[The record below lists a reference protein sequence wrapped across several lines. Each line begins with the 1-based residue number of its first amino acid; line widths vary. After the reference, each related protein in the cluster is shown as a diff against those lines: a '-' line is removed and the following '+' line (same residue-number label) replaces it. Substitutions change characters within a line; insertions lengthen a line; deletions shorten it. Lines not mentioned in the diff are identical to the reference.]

1 MRELVVIRTDETK
14 LSHSAKFEKSTDIK
28 MKNKCVN
35 EDINYSFSQHKG
47 RSSQTCLFRYESSM
61 KKGEL
66 RV

>member
-1 MRELVVIRTDETK
+1 MRELVVIRTDKTK

-47 RSSQTCLFRYESSM
+47 RSSQTCLFR
-61 KKGEL
+61 
-66 RV
+66 